1 MKKTT
6 ISHFSIQIFSSGWRN
21 LPFILWFLL
30 FLCGNLSNV
39 YAKKEPE
46 FSTDRLWQ
54 KFSKSQVETV
64 KKINEALQS
73 KNFDTAVQLA
83 SQLQKQS
90 KNQETSLA
98 SAVFDIVLWNKYSGN
113 IENRNISFTDISGF
127 VLDNPYLPNI
137 NQLKRNVEKVAMT
150 GNVDYEISKY
160 YFAINP
166 PGTADSKI
174 FTVESEIDSIIRSQL
189 TEQQKTEQKFN
200 IQNRIAQ
207 IWIKEDFSLGQEE
220 AFLAKYKNVLH
231 ESDYIERIERLLW
244 DGKMQD
250 ATRIFKFINPDHQNL
265 FNGILKITENPKYID
280 SIITS
285 IPRKLRNNELLS
297 YKRIA
302 WLKSQDKIDELIDLL
317 LELPTIQKSEKWWSL
332 RRLYG
337 REMLK
342 KQQYKKAYTII
353 SLHNLPTSSSDF
365 WEAEWT
371 AGWVALRFLQ
381 QPKTSLPHFSALH
394 KNVTMPVTVSRALY
408 WLGMAYEELEDKE
421 KALKFYK
428 EGTNYPTF
436 FYGQLAIHK
445 HRTLDPVGS
454 EKDIILPKSPDITER
469 DMLKMSQSRGAQIA
483 YILAMS
489 GDKTNATKIFEWLVN
504 NAPTEGQIAVVMKI
518 VSEIGDKQIDAKIS
532 RIAARK
538 NVFFIKEKF
547 QIVQE
552 VYQDEYAPLVH
563 AIIKQESG
571 FAQMAVSR
579 VGALGYMQLMPG
591 TAKLVAKE
599 LGLKYNQKQLT
610 DDIKYNVRLGSFY
623 IKKLIDEFNGSEML
637 AIASYN
643 AGPNATKRWINEFY
657 DPRTQKDYNKIVD
670 WVELITYSETRNYV
684 QRIIENMIVYK
695 YLMSRNNYDQL
706 Q

>member
-1 MKKTT
+1 MQKTESFVLNNFGT
-6 ISHFSIQIFSSGWRN
+6 YRQK
-21 LPFILWFLL
+21 LL
-30 FLCGNLSNV
+30 FVLQCLLLLFFSANTS
-39 YAKKEPE
+39 YAKKEQP
-46 FSTDRLWQ
+46 FSTDQLWQ
-54 KFSKSQVETV
+54 KFSKSQVEVV
-64 KKINEALQS
+64 KKINEALQN
-73 KNFDTAVQLA
+73 KNFDTALQLA
-83 SQLQKQS
+83 VQLQKQT
-90 KNQETSLA
+90 KNPETSLA
-98 SAVFDIVLWNKYSGN
+98 SAVLDIVLWNKYSGN
-113 IENRNISFTDISGF
+113 VANRNISFTDISGF

-137 NQLKRNVEKVAMT
+137 NQLKRNVEAVAISS
-150 GNVDYEISKY
+150 NVDYEISKY

-166 PGTADSKI
+166 PGASDAKI
-174 FTVESEIDSIIRSQL
+174 FAVESEIDSIIRSQL

-207 IWIKEDFSLGQEE
+207 IWIKEDFSLSQEE
-220 AFLAKYKNVLH
+220 SFLAKYKTVLH

-244 DGKMQD
+244 DNKIQD
-250 ATRIFKFINPDHQNL
+250 ATRIFKFINQDHQNL
-265 FNGILKITENPKYID
+265 FNGILKIAENPKYID
-280 SIITS
+280 SIITN

-297 YKRIA
+297 YKRVV
-302 WLKSQDKIDELIDLL
+302 WLKSQNKIDELIDLL
-317 LELPTIQKSEKWWSL
+317 LDLPKTQKAEKWWSL

-342 KQQYKKAYTII
+342 QKQYKKSYTII
-353 SLHNLPTSSSDF
+353 SNHNLPTSSSDF

-371 AGWVALRFLQ
+371 SGWIALRFLQ

-394 KNVTMPVTVSRALY
+394 KNVSMPVTVSRALY
-408 WLGMAYEELEDKE
+408 WLGMAYEELEEKE

-445 HRTLDPVGS
+445 HRTLDPIGS
-454 EKDIILPKSPDITER
+454 EKDIILPKSPDITSR
-469 DMLKMSQSRGAQIA
+469 DMLKISESRGAQIA

-504 NAPTEGQIAVVMKI
+504 NSPTEGQIAVIMKI

-571 FAQMAVSR
+571 FAKMAVSK

-591 TAKLVAKE
+591 TAQLVAKE
-599 LGLKYNQKQLT
+599 LGIKYNQKQLT

-657 DPRTQKDYNKIVD
+657 DPRLEKDYNKIVD

>member
-1 MKKTT
+1 MHKIT
-6 ISHFSIQIFSSGWRN
+6 ICSFYNFRNGWQKLIFV
-21 LPFILWFLL
+21 LQCLFLL
-30 FLCGNLSNV
+30 WLSLNNA
-39 YAKKEPE
+39 YAKKEQE
-46 FSTDRLWQ
+46 FSTDKLWQ

-64 KKINEALQS
+64 KKINEALQN
-73 KNFDTAVQLA
+73 KNFDTASQLA
-83 SQLQKQS
+83 LQLQKNI
-90 KNQETSLA
+90 KNPETSLA
-98 SAVFDIVLWNKYSGN
+98 SAVLDIVLWNKYSGN
-113 IENRNISFTDISGF
+113 VENRNIAFTDISGF

-137 NQLKRNVEKVAMT
+137 NQLKRNVETLAIS
-150 GNVDYEISKY
+150 NNIDYEISKY

-174 FTVESEIDSIIRSQL
+174 FAVESEIDSIIRSHL

-207 IWIKEDFSLGQEE
+207 IWIKEDFSLLQEE
-220 AFLAKYKNVLH
+220 NFLIKYKNVLH

-244 DGKMQD
+244 DNKIQD
-250 ATRIFKFINPDHQNL
+250 ATRIFKFINTDHQNL

-280 SIITS
+280 NIITN

-297 YKRIA
+297 YKRII
-302 WLKSQDKIDELIDLL
+302 WLKSQNKIDELIDLL
-317 LELPTIQKSEKWWSL
+317 IDLPKTQKPEKWWSL

-342 KQQYKKAYTII
+342 QKQYKKSYTII
-353 SLHNLPTSSSDF
+353 SNHNLPTFSSDF

-371 AGWVALRFLQ
+371 SGWIALRFLK
-381 QPKTSLPHFSALH
+381 QPKTSLSHFSALH
-394 KNVTMPVTVSRALY
+394 NNVSMPVTVSRALY

-454 EKDIILPKSPDITER
+454 EKDIILPKSPDITSR
-469 DMLKMSQSRGAQIA
+469 DMLKISESRGAQIA

-489 GDKTNATKIFEWLVN
+489 GDKVNATKIFEWLVN
-504 NAPTEGQIAVVMKI
+504 NAPTEGQIAVIIKI
-518 VSEIGDKQIDAKIS
+518 INEIGDKQIDAKIA

-538 NVFFIKEKF
+538 NVFFIREKF

-571 FAQMAVSR
+571 FAKMAVSK

-599 LGLKYNQKQLT
+599 LGIKYNQKQLT

-657 DPRTQKDYNKIVD
+657 DPRLEKDYNKIID

-695 YLMSRNNYDQL
+695 YLMSRTNYDQL

>member
-1 MKKTT
+1 M
-6 ISHFSIQIFSSGWRN
+6 FV
-21 LPFILWFLL
+21 LPCLLLL
-30 FLCGNLSNV
+30 FLNLNNA
-39 YAKKEPE
+39 YAKKEQE
-46 FSTDRLWQ
+46 FSTDQLWQ

-64 KKINEALQS
+64 KKINEALQN
-73 KNFDTAVQLA
+73 KNFDTALQLA
-83 SQLQKQS
+83 LQLQKQS
-90 KNQETSLA
+90 KNPETSLA
-98 SAVFDIVLWNKYSGN
+98 SAVLDIVLWNKYSGN
-113 IENRNISFTDISGF
+113 IENRHIAFTDISGF

-137 NQLKRNVEKVAMT
+137 NQLKRNVETLAIS
-150 GNVDYEISKY
+150 NNIDYEISKY

-174 FTVESEIDSIIRSQL
+174 FAVESEIDSIIRSQL
-189 TEQQKTEQKFN
+189 SEQQKTEQKFN
-200 IQNRIAQ
+200 IQNRISQ
-207 IWIKEDFSLGQEE
+207 IWIKEDFSLLQEE
-220 AFLAKYKNVLH
+220 VFLTKYKHVLH

-244 DGKMQD
+244 DNKIQD
-250 ATRIFKFINPDHQNL
+250 ATRIFKFINTDHQNL
-265 FNGILKITENPKYID
+265 FNGILKISENPKYID
-280 SIITS
+280 SIITN

-297 YKRIA
+297 YKRII
-302 WLKSQDKIDELIDLL
+302 WLKSQNKIDELIDLL
-317 LELPTIQKSEKWWSL
+317 IDLPKTQKPEKWWSL

-342 KQQYKKAYTII
+342 QKQYKKSYTII
-353 SLHNLPTSSSDF
+353 SNHNLPTIASDF

-371 AGWVALRFLQ
+371 SGWIALRFLK
-381 QPKTSLPHFSALH
+381 QPKISLSHFSALH
-394 KNVTMPVTVSRALY
+394 KNVSMPVTVSRSLY

-428 EGTNYPTF
+428 EGTHYPTF

-445 HRTLDPVGS
+445 HRTLDPIDS
-454 EKDIILPKSPDITER
+454 EKDIILPRNPDITSR
-469 DMLKMSQSRGAQIA
+469 DMLKISESRGAQIA

-504 NAPTEGQIAVVMKI
+504 NAPTEGQIAVIMKI
-518 VSEIGDKQIDAKIS
+518 INEIGDKQIDAKIS

-571 FAQMAVSR
+571 FAKMAVSR

-599 LGLKYNQKQLT
+599 LGIKYNQQQLT

-657 DPRTQKDYNKIVD
+657 DPRLEKDYNKIVD

>member
-1 MKKTT
+1 M
-6 ISHFSIQIFSSGWRN
+6 FV
-21 LPFILWFLL
+21 LPCLLLL
-30 FLCGNLSNV
+30 FLNLNNA
-39 YAKKEPE
+39 YAKKEQE
-46 FSTDRLWQ
+46 FSTDQLWQ

-64 KKINEALQS
+64 KKINEALQN
-73 KNFDTAVQLA
+73 KNFDTALQLA
-83 SQLQKQS
+83 LQLQKQS
-90 KNQETSLA
+90 KNPETSLA
-98 SAVFDIVLWNKYSGN
+98 SAVLDIVLWNKYSGN
-113 IENRNISFTDISGF
+113 IENRHIAFTDISGF

-137 NQLKRNVEKVAMT
+137 NQLKRNVETLAIS
-150 GNVDYEISKY
+150 NNIDYEISKY

-174 FTVESEIDSIIRSQL
+174 FAVESEIDSIIRSQL
-189 TEQQKTEQKFN
+189 SEQQKTEQKFN
-200 IQNRIAQ
+200 IQNRISQ
-207 IWIKEDFSLGQEE
+207 IWIKEDFSLLQEE
-220 AFLAKYKNVLH
+220 VFLTKYKNVLH

-244 DGKMQD
+244 DNKIQD
-250 ATRIFKFINPDHQNL
+250 ATRIFKFINTDHQNL
-265 FNGILKITENPKYID
+265 FNGILKISENPKYID
-280 SIITS
+280 SIITN

-297 YKRIA
+297 YKRII
-302 WLKSQDKIDELIDLL
+302 WLKSQNKIDELIDLL
-317 LELPTIQKSEKWWSL
+317 IDLPKTQKPEKWWSL

-342 KQQYKKAYTII
+342 QKQYKKSYTII
-353 SLHNLPTSSSDF
+353 SNHNLPTIASDF

-371 AGWVALRFLQ
+371 SGWIALRFLK
-381 QPKTSLPHFSALH
+381 QPKISLSHFSALH
-394 KNVTMPVTVSRALY
+394 KNVSMPVTVSRSLY

-428 EGTNYPTF
+428 EGTHYPTF

-445 HRTLDPVGS
+445 HRTLDPIDS
-454 EKDIILPKSPDITER
+454 EKDIILPRNPDITSR
-469 DMLKMSQSRGAQIA
+469 DMLKISESRGAQIA

-504 NAPTEGQIAVVMKI
+504 NAPTEGQIAVIMKI
-518 VSEIGDKQIDAKIS
+518 INEIGDKQIDAKIS

-571 FAQMAVSR
+571 FAKMAVSR

-599 LGLKYNQKQLT
+599 LGIKYNQQQLT

-657 DPRTQKDYNKIVD
+657 DPRLEKDYNKIVD

>member
-1 MKKTT
+1 MQKTESFVLNNFGT
-6 ISHFSIQIFSSGWRN
+6 YRQK
-21 LPFILWFLL
+21 LL
-30 FLCGNLSNV
+30 FVLQCLLLLFFSANTS
-39 YAKKEPE
+39 YAKKEQP
-46 FSTDRLWQ
+46 FSTDQLWQ
-54 KFSKSQVETV
+54 KFSKSQVEVV
-64 KKINEALQS
+64 KKINEALQT
-73 KNFDTAVQLA
+73 KNFDTALQLA
-83 SQLQKQS
+83 VQLQKQT
-90 KNQETSLA
+90 KNPQTSLA
-98 SAVFDIVLWNKYSGN
+98 SAVLDIVLWNKYSGN
-113 IENRNISFTDISGF
+113 VANRNISFTDISGF

-137 NQLKRNVEKVAMT
+137 NQLKRNVEAVAISS
-150 GNVDYEISKY
+150 NVDYEISKY

-166 PGTADSKI
+166 PGASDAKI
-174 FTVESEIDSIIRSQL
+174 FAVESEIDSIIRSQL

-207 IWIKEDFSLGQEE
+207 IWIKEDFSLSQEE
-220 AFLAKYKNVLH
+220 SFLAKYKNVLH

-244 DGKMQD
+244 DNKIQD
-250 ATRIFKFINPDHQNL
+250 ATRIFKFINQDHQNL
-265 FNGILKITENPKYID
+265 FNGILKIAENPKYID
-280 SIITS
+280 SIITN

-297 YKRIA
+297 YKRVI
-302 WLKSQDKIDELIDLL
+302 WLKSQNKIDELIDLL
-317 LELPTIQKSEKWWSL
+317 LDLPKTQKAEKWWSL

-342 KQQYKKAYTII
+342 QKQYKKSYTII
-353 SLHNLPTSSSDF
+353 SNHNLPTSSPDF

-371 AGWVALRFLQ
+371 SGWIALRFLQ

-394 KNVTMPVTVSRALY
+394 KNVSMPVTVSRALY
-408 WLGMAYEELEDKE
+408 WLGMAYEELEEKE

-445 HRTLDPVGS
+445 HRTLDPIGS
-454 EKDIILPKSPDITER
+454 EKDIILPKSPDITSR
-469 DMLKMSQSRGAQIA
+469 DMLKISESRGAQIA

-504 NAPTEGQIAVVMKI
+504 NSPTEGQIAVIMKI

-571 FAQMAVSR
+571 FAKMAVSR

-591 TAKLVAKE
+591 TAQLVAKE
-599 LGLKYNQKQLT
+599 LGIKYNQKQLT

-657 DPRTQKDYNKIVD
+657 DPRLEKDYNKIVD

>member
-1 MKKTT
+1 
-6 ISHFSIQIFSSGWRN
+6 
-21 LPFILWFLL
+21 
-30 FLCGNLSNV
+30 
-39 YAKKEPE
+39 
-46 FSTDRLWQ
+46 
-54 KFSKSQVETV
+54 
-64 KKINEALQS
+64 
-73 KNFDTAVQLA
+73 
-83 SQLQKQS
+83 
-90 KNQETSLA
+90 
-98 SAVFDIVLWNKYSGN
+98 
-113 IENRNISFTDISGF
+113 
-127 VLDNPYLPNI
+127 
-137 NQLKRNVEKVAMT
+137 
-150 GNVDYEISKY
+150 
-160 YFAINP
+160 
-166 PGTADSKI
+166 
-174 FTVESEIDSIIRSQL
+174 
-189 TEQQKTEQKFN
+189 
-200 IQNRIAQ
+200 
-207 IWIKEDFSLGQEE
+207 
-220 AFLAKYKNVLH
+220 
-231 ESDYIERIERLLW
+231 
-244 DGKMQD
+244 
-250 ATRIFKFINPDHQNL
+250 
-265 FNGILKITENPKYID
+265 
-280 SIITS
+280 
-285 IPRKLRNNELLS
+285 
-297 YKRIA
+297 
-302 WLKSQDKIDELIDLL
+302 
-317 LELPTIQKSEKWWSL
+317 
-332 RRLYG
+332 
-337 REMLK
+337 MLK
-342 KQQYKKAYTII
+342 QKQYKKSYTII
-353 SLHNLPTSSSDF
+353 SNHNLPTSSPDF

-371 AGWVALRFLQ
+371 SGWIALRFLQ

-394 KNVTMPVTVSRALY
+394 KNVSMPVTVSRALY
-408 WLGMAYEELEDKE
+408 WLGMAYEELEEKE

-445 HRTLDPVGS
+445 HRTLDPIGS
-454 EKDIILPKSPDITER
+454 EKDIILPKSPDITSR
-469 DMLKMSQSRGAQIA
+469 DMLKISESRGVQIA

-504 NAPTEGQIAVVMKI
+504 NSPTEGQIAVIMKI

-571 FAQMAVSR
+571 FAKMAVSR

-591 TAKLVAKE
+591 TAQLVAKE
-599 LGLKYNQKQLT
+599 LGIKYNQKQLT

-657 DPRTQKDYNKIVD
+657 DPRLEKDYNKIVD

>member
-1 MKKTT
+1 MQKTESFVLNNFGT
-6 ISHFSIQIFSSGWRN
+6 YRQK
-21 LPFILWFLL
+21 LL
-30 FLCGNLSNV
+30 FVLQCLLLLFFSANTS
-39 YAKKEPE
+39 YAKKEQP
-46 FSTDRLWQ
+46 FSTDQLWQ
-54 KFSKSQVETV
+54 KFSKSQVEVV
-64 KKINEALQS
+64 KKINEALQN
-73 KNFDTAVQLA
+73 KNFDTALQLA
-83 SQLQKQS
+83 VQLQKQT
-90 KNQETSLA
+90 KNPETSLA
-98 SAVFDIVLWNKYSGN
+98 SAVLDIVLWNKYSGN
-113 IENRNISFTDISGF
+113 VANRNISFTDISGF

-137 NQLKRNVEKVAMT
+137 NQLKRNVEAVAISS
-150 GNVDYEISKY
+150 NVDYEISKY

-166 PGTADSKI
+166 PGASDAKI
-174 FTVESEIDSIIRSQL
+174 FAVESEIDSIIRSQL

-207 IWIKEDFSLGQEE
+207 IWIKEDFSLSQEE
-220 AFLAKYKNVLH
+220 SFLAKYKTVLH

-244 DGKMQD
+244 DNKIQD
-250 ATRIFKFINPDHQNL
+250 ATRIFKFINQDHQNL
-265 FNGILKITENPKYID
+265 FNGILKIAENPKYID
-280 SIITS
+280 SIITN

-297 YKRIA
+297 YKRVV
-302 WLKSQDKIDELIDLL
+302 WLKSQNKIDELIDLL
-317 LELPTIQKSEKWWSL
+317 LDLPKTQKAEKWWSL

-342 KQQYKKAYTII
+342 QKQYKKSYTII
-353 SLHNLPTSSSDF
+353 SNHNLPTSSPDF

-371 AGWVALRFLQ
+371 SGWIALRFLQ

-394 KNVTMPVTVSRALY
+394 KNVSMPVTVSRALY
-408 WLGMAYEELEDKE
+408 WLGMAYEELEEKE

-445 HRTLDPVGS
+445 HRTLDPIGS
-454 EKDIILPKSPDITER
+454 EKDIILPKSPDITSR
-469 DMLKMSQSRGAQIA
+469 DMLKISESRGAQIA

-504 NAPTEGQIAVVMKI
+504 NSPTEGQIAVIMKI

-571 FAQMAVSR
+571 FAKMAVSR

-591 TAKLVAKE
+591 TAQLVAKE
-599 LGLKYNQKQLT
+599 LGIKYNQKQLT

-657 DPRTQKDYNKIVD
+657 DPRLEKDYNKIVD

>member
-1 MKKTT
+1 MHKTE
-6 ISHFSIQIFSSGWRN
+6 ICSFYNFRN
-21 LPFILWFLL
+21 RWHKLIVVLQCLFLL
-30 FLCGNLSNV
+30 LLSLNNA
-39 YAKKEPE
+39 YAKKEQE
-46 FSTDRLWQ
+46 FSTDQLWQ
-54 KFSKSQVETV
+54 KFSKSQVEMV
-64 KKINEALQS
+64 KKINEALQN
-73 KNFDTAVQLA
+73 KNFDTALQLA
-83 SQLQKQS
+83 LQLQKQN
-90 KNQETSLA
+90 KNPETSLA
-98 SAVFDIVLWNKYSGN
+98 SAVLDIVLWNKYSGN
-113 IENRNISFTDISGF
+113 IENRNITFTDISGF

-137 NQLKRNVEKVAMT
+137 NQLKRNVETLAIS
-150 GNVDYEISKY
+150 NNIDYEISKY

-174 FTVESEIDSIIRSQL
+174 FAVESEIDSIIRSQL

-207 IWIKEDFSLGQEE
+207 IWIKEDFSLPQEE
-220 AFLAKYKNVLH
+220 VFLTKYKNILH

-244 DGKMQD
+244 DNKIQD
-250 ATRIFKFINPDHQNL
+250 ATRIFKFINIDHQNL
-265 FNGILKITENPKYID
+265 FNGILKISENPKYID
-280 SIITS
+280 SIITN

-297 YKRIA
+297 YKRII
-302 WLKSQDKIDELIDLL
+302 WLKSQNKIDELIDLL
-317 LELPTIQKSEKWWSL
+317 LDLPQTQKPEKWWSL

-342 KQQYKKAYTII
+342 QKQYKKSYTII
-353 SLHNLPTSSSDF
+353 SNHNLPTSSSDF

-371 AGWVALRFLQ
+371 SGWISLRFLQ
-381 QPKTSLPHFSALH
+381 QPKNSLKHFSLLH
-394 KNVTMPVTVSRALY
+394 KNVSMPVTVSRALY

-454 EKDIILPKSPDITER
+454 EKDIILPKSPDITSR
-469 DMLKMSQSRGAQIA
+469 DILKISESRGVQIA

-489 GDKTNATKIFEWLVN
+489 GDKANATKIFEWLVN
-504 NAPTEGQIAVVMKI
+504 NAPTEGQIAVIMKI
-518 VSEIGDKQIDAKIS
+518 LNEIGDKQIDAKIS

-571 FAQMAVSR
+571 FARMAVSR
-579 VGALGYMQLMPG
+579 VGALGYMQLMPS

-599 LGLKYNQKQLT
+599 LGIKYNQKQLT

-623 IKKLIDEFNGSEML
+623 IKKLI
-637 AIASYN
+637 
-643 AGPNATKRWINEFY
+643 P
-657 DPRTQKDYNKIVD
+657 
-670 WVELITYSETRNYV
+670 
-684 QRIIENMIVYK
+684 
-695 YLMSRNNYDQL
+695 
-706 Q
+706 